1 MYATSSA
8 LRCVF
13 TSTTE
18 PCNFATA
25 AHTSKN
31 ATEFGSIERDPVVRA
46 DASRREPRA
55 MRSVRAS
62 KSMYVVVQVVL
73 DERGLLGSARRD
85 GGRAKLGELHP
96 PSVEVP

>member
-1 MYATSSA
+1 MYATSSG

-18 PCNFATA
+18 PCNLATA

-31 ATEFGSIERDPVVRA
+31 ATEFGNISATRSFAPTPRA
-46 DASRREPRA
+46 ASPRA
-55 MRSVRAS
+55 MRSVAR
-62 KSMYVVVQVVL
+62 VEVDVRGGEVVL
-73 DERGLLGSARRD
+73 DESRLLGSARRG